1 MKTTITAILVFA
13 VCTYQAISQD
23 YDPQAEIFIG
33 NLTANSIYVRFYP
46 VGTLFNGDPR
56 QLGNDTTSYDIRKT
70 VSGIV
75 PRRNSPV
82 DIGHIIGL
90 DGIGI
95 SFPNANFG
103 FFRLPTFNG
112 VASEWNNYLLMAND
126 QSSVVRVDCMF
137 SYGKYVLEIFDSSYN
152 FIISIPMDNS
162 DFDYPYPSNGV
173 PSNTRM
179 CNDLYIY
186 INNINT
192 SPPGITYRWDAC
204 YQVPGSPGDTLSLF
218 DPVTTNGEIHFF
230 QQFYSYRNPILKLQ
244 NRGKSFAARDSGLLD
259 FPIRSNNINLFGQ
272 FANEIHLNPG
282 DLNGNLT
289 IRSSQQINIKSGE
302 TFRVTNLCTLT
313 VNPRVN
319 QPDPLTKINVESGAR
334 LIVAESSTL
343 SLKSYANVVILQ
355 GGRTVLEQNS
365 NVFFHER
372 GEIIVKNGGNL
383 INCGANFTNNNY
395 ACILVESGG
404 YYGTGEE
411 CNNSV
416 VHTVDSGAFI
426 VVDGGTVRLSNGSK
440 LIFNGSDSYLDIRPN
455 STMLFGDSSGIEFR
469 NGAYIKANGAEFRVA
484 NSSSAWSGI
493 NFSNSGHDSIVNCTF
508 SNAKTALSF
517 INDEQHKFTNRIIK
531 NCTFNIPTG
540 GDYKG
545 IYGENNYSILVE
557 GNRFNMPVPPP
568 VDAPFYTGVYLKNV
582 TPSSPPETAGEE
594 GATATPYSL
603 NIVNNTFRN
612 GSSGIVLAN
621 YTSNLLPYY
630 IKGNRFDSLDAH
642 AAMTNILGMNVT
654 GTFKDNVLSSSLTP
668 IGIHLISSSP
678 NLLNNIVNA
687 RDVALHLVG
696 SSYANLAPN
705 IYNNQSYWSGG
716 RNTLSSFLYDNIQLA
731 YMGNAYTD
739 YGRNKFTVSN
749 DSAYHIYGW
758 LDTNVLRYHSR
769 DNCWYTSGAAKIYLR
784 HPGATMPV
792 LSTIYNRGID
802 CNSSPAPI
810 SWEVDNLGNGIF
822 DSVLVSNDV
831 SDSIPTEEE
840 ILIAQCEYYLNEMQM
855 FGEAMISLKYYID
868 DYPEGEYT
876 NDALMNLYTAY
887 LYLDTSAN
895 QNNRNILFGNLI
907 NYCEDKVAS
916 NLYDTQFEYLAG
928 DVIAMCNFELDNYDD
943 AMNWYEFIALFYPDP
958 DVRLSASWNYEE
970 IEALIG
976 SGTGGGEVELGIKN
990 YELGMKRNHE
1000 KLELNRL
1007 FKAAQDDPVM
1017 RKLFRK
1023 FELQNRNV
1031 SEIDMQAT
1039 NGNKQHEAE
1048 SDVQNNKLSEADML
1062 ICDKAKKNIFSAGTL
1077 QGKEAESDRMR
1088 DVVLMLPGARGLGK
1102 IVPSNVLPAEFALR
1116 QNYPNPFNPVTNI
1129 EYDLPV
1135 DGNIELKI
1143 YDIAGRLIKTLVN
1156 EFKTAGSYLVS
1167 FNASDLSSGV
1177 YFYSMNVDR
1186 KQIAVKRMA
1195 LVK

>member
-1 MKTTITAILVFA
+1 MILLLFP
-13 VCTYQAISQD
+13 YSSNGQEMG
-23 YDPQAEIFIG
+23 QAEMLIKNRLPPGFSEIKVRIFPIG
-33 NLTANSIYVRFYP
+33 LFFSNGEPLNLYYPGTTKETHPEGFQWLTGRESPTLVRFDSTRSPEYNRASYFKIDHDAVSTNEDCQIS
-46 VGTLFNGDPR
+46 VG
-56 QLGNDTTSYDIRKT
+56 
-70 VSGIV
+70 
-75 PRRNSPV
+75 
-82 DIGHIIGL
+82 
-90 DGIGI
+90 
-95 SFPNANFG
+95 
-103 FFRLPTFNG
+103 
-112 VASEWNNYLLMAND
+112 
-126 QSSVVRVDCMF
+126 
-137 SYGKYVLEIFDSSYN
+137 YGKYQIEILYN
-152 FIISIPMDNS
+152 FGTSLGWQTIKTFKMDWSDSDYPSLYQSQSLQNDVMIYVLGLSDIRFRWGTQPPNPFYPASFYDLSIVNDELKTWYQYYHDTIIFKNQNKHGFGSLDTMNTWPIDISNYQNEDSIGIHINPGSLYVNLEVQNNHYAWINRSIPFIIEDS
-162 DFDYPYPSNGV
+162 
-173 PSNTRM
+173 
-179 CNDLYIY
+179 
-186 INNINT
+186 
-192 SPPGITYRWDAC
+192 AK
-204 YQVPGSPGDTLSLF
+204 
-218 DPVTTNGEIHFF
+218 
-230 QQFYSYRNPILKLQ
+230 LKLKYSQ
-244 NRGKSFAARDSGLLD
+244 VYENNARVYVRDSGK
-259 FPIRSNNINLFGQ
+259 LFVKETGTL
-272 FANEIHLNPG
+272 EI
-282 DLNGNLT
+282 DRYGNV
-289 IRSSQQINIKSGE
+289 II
-302 TFRVTNLCTLT
+302 
-313 VNPRVN
+313 
-319 QPDPLTKINVESGAR
+319 ESG
-334 LIVAESSTL
+334 
-343 SLKSYANVVILQ
+343 
-355 GGRTVLEQNS
+355 GRAVLEQNS

-372 GEIIVKNGGNL
+372 GEIIVKNGGYL

-426 VVDGGTVRLSNGSK
+426 VVDGGTVRLSNRSK
-440 LIFNGSDSYLDIRPN
+440 LIFDGSESYLEIRPN
-455 STMLFGDSSGIEFR
+455 STIQFGDSSGIEFR
-469 NGAYIKANGAEFRVA
+469 NGAYLKANGAIFCLPD
-484 NSSSAWSGI
+484 SCTAWNGI
-493 NFSNSGHDSIVNCTF
+493 NFSNSGSDSIINCTF

-531 NCTFNIPTG
+531 NCTFSIPTG
-540 GDYKG
+540 GDHKG

-557 GNRFNMPVPPP
+557 GNRFNMPAFSGVSPL
-568 VDAPFYTGVYLKNV
+568 DIHTGLYLKNV
-582 TPSSPPETAGEE
+582 TPSSPPEVAGEE
-594 GATATPYSL
+594 GASATPYSL

-642 AAMTNILGMNVT
+642 AATVNIIGMKIT
-654 GTFKDNVLSSSLTP
+654 GIIKDNVLSSSQSP
-668 IGIHLISSSP
+668 IGIHLINSSP
-678 NLLNNIVNA
+678 NLLNNIIVA
-687 RDVALHLVG
+687 RDVSLHLVG

-705 IYNNQSYWSGG
+705 IYNNQTYWSGG

-739 YGRNKFTVSN
+739 YGRNKFTVSS

-769 DNCWYTSGAAKIYLR
+769 DNCWYTSGTAKIYLR

-822 DSVLVSNDV
+822 DSVLVSEDV
-831 SDSIPTEEE
+831 SDSLPTEEE
-840 ILIAQCEYYLNEMQM
+840 ILIAQCEHYLNEMQM

-895 QNNRNILFGNLI
+895 QNSRNILFGNLI

-958 DVRLSASWNYEE
+958 DVRLSASWNYAE

-976 SGTGGGEVELGIKN
+976 SGSGGGEAELRIKN
-990 YELGMKRNHE
+990 YELGMKSDHE

-1023 FELQNRNV
+1023 FELQNKKMSGIDIEGTNV
-1031 SEIDMQAT
+1031 
-1039 NGNKQHEAE
+1039 NKQHEVE
-1048 SDVQNNKLSEADML
+1048 SEAQNSKLSEADML
-1062 ICDKAKKNIFSAGTL
+1062 ISDKAKKNIFSAGTL

-1088 DVVLMLPGARGLGK
+1088 DIVLMLPGARSFGK
-1102 IVPSNVLPAEFALR
+1102 SIAGNVIPLDFALY
-1116 QNYPNPFNPVTNI
+1116 QNYPNPFNPATKISFDLPQDSKVKLI
-1129 EYDLPV
+1129 VYDL
-1135 DGNIELKI
+1135 L
-1143 YDIAGRLIKTLVN
+1143 GREVAKLVNN
-1156 EFKTAGSYLVS
+1156 EFKVAGKYTYD
-1167 FNASDLSSGV
+1167 FNGSSLASGI
-1177 YFYSMNVDR
+1177 YFYRFETKGFTNT
-1186 KQIAVKRMA
+1186 KRMM
-1195 LVK
+1195 LIK